1 VTGVSTF
8 KAKECADQALLACR
22 WSTCRRL
29 CGAASATKAACSAW
43 VARWRAGRRR
53 DGRVYRI
60 APPLPSTNGAA
71 AARRAPIGATV
82 PNDWRG
88 DLQTLASASCYRRAA
103 KTAAARRAPIGA
115 TAVGAA
121 AAGAHATFACHQHPA
136 TSGWPPAN
144 ATERHLPIKRRAR
157 PADSAFPE
165 LRRQCKALR
174 TGIANLQLA
183 SHRWCHSQLDCRRAR
198 QPGAHID
205 ECASRTFGTAT
216 YKRLRLRAATGE
228 QPRPP
233 PPRVSARSS
242 DHHRPRLTCGGE

>member
-1 VTGVSTF
+1 LRPPSHQLT
-8 KAKECADQALLACR
+8 AQPLH
-22 WSTCRRL
+22 
-29 CGAASATKAACSAW
+29 
-43 VARWRAGRRR
+43 
-53 DGRVYRI
+53 DGRQLGQPQSTQLQLTYKRLRLR
-60 APPLPSTNGAA
+60 AATGEQPRPPLHDGRQLGQPQSAQLQLAHMPPSHATSTLLPAA
-71 AARRAPIGATV
+71 GHQRMLPSDTSRSSAAHARRTGP
-82 PNDWRG
+82 RG
-88 DLQTLASASCYRRAA
+88 
-103 KTAAARRAPIGA
+103 G
-115 TAVGAA
+115 
-121 AAGAHATFACHQHPA
+121 
-136 TSGWPPAN
+136 
-144 ATERHLPIKRRAR
+144 RAR
-157 PADSAFPE
+157 GAFPE